1 MEIPRVF
8 DDIYRIY
15 ALEEDG
21 GWAEVFISV
30 RADGREE
37 CMTEY
42 ARRITENPDVDL
54 RVYRTTEQ
62 CFAAHSLYYA
72 RGE

>member
-1 MEIPRVF
+1 MKIPRVF

-21 GWAEVFISV
+21 GWKEVYQSSV
-30 RADGREE
+30 ADGRDH
-37 CMTEY
+37 CMAEY

-62 CFAAHSLYYA
+62 CFASHSLYYA

>member
-1 MEIPRVF
+1 MKIPRVF

-21 GWAEVFISV
+21 GWKEVYQSSV
-30 RADGREE
+30 ADGRDH
-37 CMTEY
+37 CMAEY
-42 ARRITENPDVDL
+42 TRRITENPDVDL